1 MNTFY
6 LICFVLGLVLSLIAA
21 FSGLGRLH
29 LGHSHVG
36 HVGHAGH
43 VGHTGPAHGSPEA
56 GVSALNGFTIP
67 AFLCWFGGAGYL
79 LQNYSSIM
87 MPLVLLLSIAAGL
100 VGAGGIW
107 LVLFKFLLPRER
119 VLLPEDTRMEGTLA
133 RVSGEIRP
141 NGAVG
146 EILFSQTGTR
156 RSAAA
161 RSEDGL
167 PIPRGTEVVV
177 LQYARGIATIRP
189 LHELSETSDALNLNH

>member
-21 FSGLGRLH
+21 FSGLGRIH
-29 LGHSHVG
+29 IGHSHVG
-36 HVGHAGH
+36 HVGHAH
-43 VGHTGPAHGSPEA
+43 AKPAS

-79 LQNYSSIM
+79 LENYSSIVT
-87 MPLVLLLSIAAGL
+87 PFVLLLSIAAGL
-100 VGAGGIW
+100 VGAGGIYV
-107 LVLFKFLLPRER
+107 VLFKFLLPRER

-133 RVSGEIRP
+133 RVSDEIRP
-141 NGAVG
+141 NGAIG
-146 EILFSQTGTR
+146 EILFSQTGAR

-177 LQYARGIATIRP
+177 LQYERGIATIRP
-189 LHELSETSDALNLNH
+189 LHELDETSDALNLNR